1 MNRKKIKLSLFL
13 LSISILFFLSCKYIV
28 GANKSKNTICIDI
41 GHGGYDPGAVVG
53 ENLEK
58 DITLKAGLTIGM
70 YLEETGYNVVYT
82 RKDDESLDTN
92 KTKDMHKRLKVI
104 NSNHLLYISIHAN
117 IYTNKIPHGTQCFY
131 KKNDLESEKLAS
143 SIQKMVKIF
152 DKTNT
157 RFEKSITGKF
167 LIENANT
174 TGCIVELGFMTNK
187 DDLTKMTDEKE
198 LNRLCLYIY
207 KGILDYLENR

>member
-82 RKDDESLDTN
+82 RKDDES
-92 KTKDMHKRLKVI
+92 
-104 NSNHLLYISIHAN
+104 
-117 IYTNKIPHGTQCFY
+117 
-131 KKNDLESEKLAS
+131 
-143 SIQKMVKIF
+143 
-152 DKTNT
+152 
-157 RFEKSITGKF
+157 
-167 LIENANT
+167 
-174 TGCIVELGFMTNK
+174 
-187 DDLTKMTDEKE
+187 
-198 LNRLCLYIY
+198 
-207 KGILDYLENR
+207 